1 MSRFLFWL
9 FPLLTSLGL
18 LGIVLP
24 AFGYMPALGFH
35 SFSLQAWQ
43 QLFATPGLDTMV
55 MTTVL
60 VGIVATLLTL
70 LLTFLF
76 LVSAWQTRLWQWA
89 ERLQSPLL
97 AIPHSALTIGAVFL
111 LAPSGLISR
120 LLAVP
125 FDWSR
130 PPDLLTV
137 NDPWGLSLILAL
149 TLKEVPFLC
158 LMAIAAVGQTPV
170 ARTIMGG
177 RALGYSELQCWLK
190 LIWPLL
196 YPKLRLAVII
206 VLTFSLSVVDV
217 SLIIGP
223 QLPPLLPVQILQWQQ
238 DANPDT
244 TLLTAAGA
252 LLLLALVVLCVV
264 VWLMAEKLLGY
275 ILQPWL
281 TAGYRGQ
288 QRSQFLPVA
297 RIVFSTH
304 LLIAIACLL
313 IVTIWSFSWRWPF
326 PELLPSTL
334 SLRIWSRY
342 LPQLW
347 QPLITTLQLAMTSA
361 TFGVLLS
368 ILSLESGL
376 SLGGR
381 NTITPRQRQ
390 LTTAFFYLPL
400 LLPQLSFL
408 MGIQTPLIMLNLDG
422 QFWTVVA
429 THLIYVF
436 PYCYLGL
443 AGVWQRYDQ
452 RYMQIGVLLSH
463 SPMRSFW
470 QIKLPMLLPAILTTL
485 ALGIAVSTSL
495 YLPTLM
501 AGGGRYQTLTTEA
514 VALSSGGSRRLLS
527 LYAVMQILLPL
538 LFFTAARIAPTLL
551 LQKSRQSQWSS
562 SKTL

>member
-1 MSRFLFWL
+1 M
-9 FPLLTSLGL
+9 
-18 LGIVLP
+18 
-24 AFGYMPALGFH
+24 
-35 SFSLQAWQ
+35 
-43 QLFATPGLDTMV
+43 
-55 MTTVL
+55 
-60 VGIVATLLTL
+60 
-70 LLTFLF
+70 
-76 LVSAWQTRLWQWA
+76 
-89 ERLQSPLL
+89 
-97 AIPHSALTIGAVFL
+97 
-111 LAPSGLISR
+111 
-120 LLAVP
+120 
-125 FDWSR
+125 
-130 PPDLLTV
+130 
-137 NDPWGLSLILAL
+137 
-149 TLKEVPFLC
+149 
-158 LMAIAAVGQTPV
+158 
-170 ARTIMGG
+170 
-177 RALGYSELQCWLK
+177 
-190 LIWPLL
+190 
-196 YPKLRLAVII
+196 
-206 VLTFSLSVVDV
+206 
-217 SLIIGP
+217 
-223 QLPPLLPVQILQWQQ
+223 
-238 DANPDT
+238 
-244 TLLTAAGA
+244 
-252 LLLLALVVLCVV
+252 
-264 VWLMAEKLLGY
+264 
-275 ILQPWL
+275 
-281 TAGYRGQ
+281 
-288 QRSQFLPVA
+288 A

-326 PELLPSTL
+326 PELLPPTL

-347 QPLITTLQLAMTSA
+347 QPLLTTLQLAITSA

-376 SLGGR
+376 SLGVR

-390 LTTAFFYLPL
+390 LTTVFFYLPL

-452 RYMQIGVLLSH
+452 RYVQIGVLLSH

-538 LFFTAARIAPTLL
+538 LFFTAARVAPTLF
-551 LQKSRQSQWSS
+551 LQKSRQSHWSS
-562 SKTL
+562 PKIL